1 MIENEEILK
10 EFVLLEELTNTT
22 YANHVMMNSLKML
35 GAKKAQSRDV
45 LTEADYKLLNNYKYP
60 ERLVKMMNWNSARF
74 EAEGS
79 FAVSFT
85 KIALDS
91 HDIKF

>member
-1 MIENEEILK
+1 MIENEDILK
-10 EFVLLEELTNTT
+10 EFVLIEELTNNT

-45 LTEADYKLLNNYKYP
+45 LTEEDYKLLNDYKYP
-60 ERLVKMMNWNSARF
+60 ERLIKMMNHCASLF
-74 EAEGS
+74 EAQGS
-79 FAVSFT
+79 FGVSFARL
-85 KIALDS
+85 ALDS